1 MTVRVPDL
9 VSPAVDEQRRFTRT
23 WVQFFTSLGAVP
35 KPVETITAGAS
46 PFAYTAPASG
56 SVLLRG
62 GTVTFTDLIRGPS
75 PLPLGMTSGLIP
87 VAAGDTLV
95 VTYTVAPS
103 MFFIPG

>member
-1 MTVRVPDL
+1 MPKVPDL
-9 VSPAVDEQRRFTRT
+9 VSPAVDQQGRFSRA
-23 WVQFFTSLGAVP
+23 WVQFFSGFGAAP
-35 KPVETITAGAS
+35 KAIETITVGTS
-46 PFAYTAPASG
+46 PFAYTAPAAG

-62 GTVTFTDLIRGPS
+62 GAVTFTDLIRGPS
-75 PLPLGMTSGLIP
+75 PLPLGVTSGLIP